1 MIIKKLNN
9 EHAIILCGHGSR
21 DFDYMNEMLNLK
33 KKLEE
38 KFKYDVFNCFIEI
51 NEPLIDDCIY
61 EVIHNYKKI
70 SFLPLLLFDGKH
82 MIKDIKKKISY
93 LSEKFKKRIDLVE
106 KISLIRDVLPN
117 MKNIITKSNY
127 KEYDTLITSCS
138 FSKNKTVL
146 DQLEN
151 YTNKLSNSLNIRNK
165 IFHFVG
171 DEVMV
176 LTKLKKLEIKNI
188 ILHPIFF
195 FNGFLFKKSVSHFEK
210 CFKTMRIF
218 PIAHYDPI
226 IKIISEKLIRGI

>member
-1 MIIKKLNN
+1 MITKKLDK
-9 EHAIILCGHGSR
+9 EHAMILCGHGSR
-21 DFDYMNEMLNLK
+21 DIDYMNEMVNLK
-33 KKLEE
+33 KKLED

-61 EVIHNYKKI
+61 EVIHKYKKI
-70 SFLPLLLFDGKH
+70 SFFPLLLFDGKH
-82 MIKDIKKKISY
+82 MIIDIKKKINY

-106 KISLIRDVLPN
+106 KLSLIRDILPN
-117 MKNIITKSNY
+117 MKDIISKSNY
-127 KEYDTLITSCS
+127 KKYDTLITSCS

-151 YTNKLSNSLNIRNK
+151 YTNKLSSSLNIKNK

-176 LTKLKKLEIKNI
+176 LTELKKLEIKNI

-195 FNGFLFKKSVSHFEK
+195 FNGFLFKKNVSHFEK

-226 IKIISEKLIRGI
+226 IKIISEKLIRSI